1 MLPTCAAQRYQL
13 VLSRH
18 KQSDEGRGSSPSR
31 LGQIGTNA
39 PHQPHQAPP
48 SMLRARLQLLAMASD
63 YACPETLGRVDG
75 LSSVELPARAGG
87 RTSEQRTSREPE
99 ME

>member
-1 MLPTCAAQRYQL
+1 
-13 VLSRH
+13 
-18 KQSDEGRGSSPSR
+18 
-31 LGQIGTNA
+31 
-39 PHQPHQAPP
+39 
-48 SMLRARLQLLAMASD
+48 MLRARLQLLAMASD